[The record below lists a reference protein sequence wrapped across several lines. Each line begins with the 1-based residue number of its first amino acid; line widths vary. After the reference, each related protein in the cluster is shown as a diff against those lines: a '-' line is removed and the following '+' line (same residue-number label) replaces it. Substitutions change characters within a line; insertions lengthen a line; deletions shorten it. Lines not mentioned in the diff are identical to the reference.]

1 MRENGW
7 ALSAILDSSGG
18 HFHTAFRAAP
28 CRVCRYARTHEALLV
43 AWHCQLRQRC
53 GPRPPRRPRLFRCPA
68 QLRRLSCLRRRALP
82 TFLWDLRFRP
92 RQRRQAAVAAHP
104 CHGQGCYRLKSF
116 DPLVHCQSAT
126 PTLFI
131 LCCSRGALALRC
143 EVCTAVGYGAP
154 RASAMPCHSNCVRC
168 QAALLPTPHQR
179 PSQPVAPSAGLRMS
193 TASAAGARAKEA
205 ARAAAAA
212 LQAR

>member
-116 DPLVHCQSAT
+116 DPLVHRQSAT
-126 PTLFI
+126 PHTHTHTHIHIYTYTYTYAYTYTYIYTSVFANRYLVWF
-131 LCCSRGALALRC
+131 
-143 EVCTAVGYGAP
+143 
-154 RASAMPCHSNCVRC
+154 
-168 QAALLPTPHQR
+168 
-179 PSQPVAPSAGLRMS
+179 
-193 TASAAGARAKEA
+193 
-205 ARAAAAA
+205 
-212 LQAR
+212 